1 MAQITLRGMEQE
13 VEQEIRRL
21 ARERGLSL
29 SRTVLDI
36 VCEYTGLKKGKKRPA
51 AHSLKK
57 LAGGWTEKDAA
68 EFLESIR
75 SCEQIDE
82 EVWK

>member
-1 MAQITLRGMEQE
+1 MAQITLRGLDPEL
-13 VEQEIRRL
+13 EQEIRKL
-21 ARERGLSL
+21 AQESGRSL

-36 VCEYTGLKKGKKRPA
+36 VYEYAGFKRRKKRPA
-51 AHSLKK
+51 AHSLRK
-57 LAGGWTEKDAA
+57 LAGGWSDKDAA

-82 EVWK
+82 QVWK